1 MMPRLSGPSRPPA
14 SGGKPRRLVILLHG
28 LGADGNDLIGLA
40 PYWARLLPD
49 AEFLSPNAPF
59 PCDMAPYGYQW
70 FSSQDRSPEAVLG
83 GVRAAAPILDAF
95 IDEALEE
102 RGLGSSELALVGFSQ
117 GTMMSLFVGLR
128 RAEPVAGIVGFSGRL
143 LAPELLAGEL
153 RSRPPVLLV
162 HGTDDPLVPY
172 SSLAAAETT
181 LKAAGGAGRDGDLG
195 RHRPLDRRPRVAAR
209 RAVSQERAQRD
220 DALTTPS
227 PERRGSR
234 TPRILGES
242 HSAAPSTRPS
252 TLPSRSIRKL
262 VGKPRTSKAC
272 PTSLLGSI

>member
-1 MMPRLSGPSRPPA
+1 MMPRLSGPSHPPA

-28 LGADGNDLIGLA
+28 LGADGNDLIGLV

-102 RGLGSSELALVGFSQ
+102 RGLGSSDLALVGFSQ

-143 LAPELLAGEL
+143 LAPELLASEV
-153 RSRPPVLLV
+153 RSRPPILLI
-162 HGTDDPLVPY
+162 HGTEDAVVPH
-172 SSLAAAETT
+172 SSLAAAENE
-181 LKAAGGAGRDGDLG
+181 LKAAGVPVETVSSVGIGHSIDDQGL
-195 RHRPLDRRPRVAAR
+195 RRGGQFLKNVL
-209 RAVSQERAQRD
+209 SG
-220 DALTTPS
+220 TTP
-227 PERRGSR
+227 
-234 TPRILGES
+234 
-242 HSAAPSTRPS
+242 
-252 TLPSRSIRKL
+252 
-262 VGKPRTSKAC
+262 
-272 PTSLLGSI
+272 

>member
-14 SGGKPRRLVILLHG
+14 SGGKPRHLVILLHG

-102 RGLGSSELALVGFSQ
+102 RGLDSRELALVGFSQ

-143 LAPELLAGEL
+143 LAPELLASEL
-153 RSRPPVLLV
+153 RSRPPILLV
-162 HGTDDPLVPY
+162 HGTEDPLVPY

-181 LKAAGGAGRDGDLG
+181 LKAAGVPVETVTSVGIGHSIDDQGL
-195 RHRPLDRRPRVAAR
+195 RRGGQFLKKVL
-209 RAVSQERAQRD
+209 SG
-220 DALTTPS
+220 TTP
-227 PERRGSR
+227 
-234 TPRILGES
+234 
-242 HSAAPSTRPS
+242 
-252 TLPSRSIRKL
+252 
-262 VGKPRTSKAC
+262 
-272 PTSLLGSI
+272 